1 MVVGAYR
8 IGYSDRNDLLY
19 LCVYLFIAPQHIRL
33 VDSKRYIVGDCE
45 LVGGVDSAG
54 ELWDGTAVCLGV
66 AESDSCT
73 QTTESLRQHV

>member
-54 ELWDGTAVCLGV
+54 EL
-66 AESDSCT
+66 
-73 QTTESLRQHV
+73 